1 MVDQEPDRAQGFEEL
16 RCYQLALTLLGAA
29 YKLAAGL
36 PGYEK
41 YNLASQIR
49 RAALSVVL
57 NIAEGYGRYH
67 YLDKLRFFYIARGSL
82 TETRAAFSAA
92 HTVGHIDAAQRD
104 WALSTESEI
113 QKSLNGYIRYIRRQQ
128 QGKKEFGPTIVKD
141 DHLMYTLNPASHI
154 PASQLP
160 DPHLP
165 DSQSPDSQFPD
176 PRLPDSQSPD
186 SQIPNSLPPNPQESV
201 K

>member
-1 MVDQEPDRAQGFEEL
+1 MTDREPDRTQGFEQL

-29 YKLAAGL
+29 YKLAASL
-36 PGYEK
+36 PDYEK

-128 QGKKEFGPTIVKD
+128 QGKKEFGPTIVKE
-141 DHLMYTLNPASHI
+141 DHLVYTLNPESQLPASQLPASQFPASQSPASHI

-160 DPHLP
+160 A
-165 DSQSPDSQFPD
+165 SQFPD
-176 PRLPDSQSPD
+176 SPI
-186 SQIPNSLPPNPQESV
+186 SSPQEST